1 MTSRNRDFGRK
12 YVSGA
17 EKERKRKTRDEYI
30 KTQKNA
36 MHKFLKIENTT
47 LENERTEEMPDSS
60 TSLQRSYEIIE
71 NINENQSL
79 EHNLSIGTVSLL
91 KKLVLF
97 ALNLRTM
104 IIYLL
109 IYLLL
114 IFFSF
119 IHILL
124 LILFLEHNKY

>member
-17 EKERKRKTRDEYI
+17 EKERKRKARDEYI
-30 KTQKNA
+30 KTQKDA

-47 LENERTEEMPDSS
+47 LENECIEEMPSSS
-60 TSLQRSYEIIE
+60 TSSQHSYEIIK
-71 NINENQSL
+71 NINKNQSL

-91 KKLVLF
+91 KKLMLF

-109 IYLLL
+109 TYLLFIL
-114 IFFSF
+114 IFF
-119 IHILL
+119 IYILYNFVFR
-124 LILFLEHNKY
+124 IQ